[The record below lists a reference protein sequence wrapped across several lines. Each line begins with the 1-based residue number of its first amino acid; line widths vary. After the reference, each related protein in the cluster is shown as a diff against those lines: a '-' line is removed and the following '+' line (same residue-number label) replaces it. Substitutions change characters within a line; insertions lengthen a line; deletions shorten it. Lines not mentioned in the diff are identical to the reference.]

1 MNNTGSSTGV
11 FSNGSTYGTGLANS
25 GGDTILLGGG
35 ALYIMPIEEITSIP
49 NDAEIEIDKYNV
61 GWCESGA
68 KIQYKPKLTEVY
80 NQYDQL
86 VKRFITRED
95 FSFKTGILSWNL
107 ENISNLS
114 NAKFVSAT
122 ENNLERRVVFTGS
135 GALNTILLRFV
146 YVKENGLPIR
156 FTMVGQGGNGFGLDF
171 SDKAT
176 SIDAEIQA
184 IQYFKNFFAEF
195 REELSQEEF
204 NNLNPSNGIS
214 NASDDK

>member
-95 FSFKTGILSWNL
+95 FSFKTGI
-107 ENISNLS
+107 
-114 NAKFVSAT
+114 
-122 ENNLERRVVFTGS
+122 
-135 GALNTILLRFV
+135 
-146 YVKENGLPIR
+146 
-156 FTMVGQGGNGFGLDF
+156 
-171 SDKAT
+171 
-176 SIDAEIQA
+176 
-184 IQYFKNFFAEF
+184 
-195 REELSQEEF
+195 
-204 NNLNPSNGIS
+204 
-214 NASDDK
+214 